1 MSYLRAYIE
10 KCPGFG
16 WQGGPSFK
24 TRIVSM
30 ANGRERRNAEQAYAR
45 HAYSAPFRN
54 ISPADY
60 ANIKQMHL
68 VCRGMLHAFK
78 FRDQLDYASGPDGVA
93 PAQPEVFGAGD
104 GAQTVFQL
112 RKISTLSGVSYTRN
126 VYAIRSAVVT
136 VNGVA
141 SAPTI
146 DMDRGTVTFAAAPA
160 AAAVLRWTGEFDIW
174 VRFNQD
180 DLPFSIDNK
189 SPKNGVLV
197 NGSVDLI
204 EVPPPEI
211 GE

>member
-54 ISPADY
+54 IRPADY

-78 FRDQLDYASGPDGVA
+78 FKDLLDYQASS
-93 PAQPEVFGAGD
+93 EVFGAGT

-112 RKISTLSGVSYTRN
+112 RKISTIDGVSYTRN
-126 VYAIRSAVVT
+126 VYAIRSAAVT

-141 SAPTI
+141 STPTI

>member
-45 HAYSAPFRN
+45 HAFSAPFRN
-54 ISPADY
+54 IRREDY

-78 FRDQLDYASGPDGVA
+78 FKDQLDYQAAS
-93 PAQPEVFGAGD
+93 EVFGAGT

-112 RKISTLSGVSYTRN
+112 RKISTIDGVSYTRN
-126 VYAIRSAVVT
+126 VYAIRSAAVT

-146 DMDRGTVTFAAAPA
+146 DMDRGTVTFAVAPA

>member
-30 ANGRERRNAEQAYAR
+30 ANGRERRNADQAYAR
-45 HAYSAPFRN
+45 HAFSAPFRN
-54 ISPADY
+54 IRREDY

-78 FRDQLDYASGPDGVA
+78 FKDQLDYQAA
-93 PAQPEVFGAGD
+93 AEVFGAGT

-112 RKISTLSGVSYTRN
+112 RKISTIDGVSYTRN
-126 VYAIRSAVVT
+126 VYAIRSAAVT

-146 DMDRGTVTFAAAPA
+146 DMDRGTVTFAVAPA

>member
-54 ISPADY
+54 IRPADY

-78 FRDQLDYASGPDGVA
+78 FKDLLDYQAGN
-93 PAQPEVFGAGD
+93 EVFGAGT

-112 RKISTLSGVSYTRN
+112 RKISTIDGVSYTRN
-126 VYAIRSAVVT
+126 VYAIRSAAVT

-146 DMDRGTVTFAAAPA
+146 DMDRGTATFAVAPA

>member
-1 MSYLRAYIE
+1 MSYLRAYIV

-54 ISPADY
+54 IRPADY

-78 FRDQLDYASGPDGVA
+78 FKDLLDYQAAG
-93 PAQPEVFGAGD
+93 EVFGAGT

-112 RKISTLSGVSYTRN
+112 RKISTIDGVSYTRN
-126 VYAIRSAVVT
+126 VYAIRSAAVT

-141 SAPTI
+141 AAPTI

-189 SPKNGVLV
+189 SPKNGLLV